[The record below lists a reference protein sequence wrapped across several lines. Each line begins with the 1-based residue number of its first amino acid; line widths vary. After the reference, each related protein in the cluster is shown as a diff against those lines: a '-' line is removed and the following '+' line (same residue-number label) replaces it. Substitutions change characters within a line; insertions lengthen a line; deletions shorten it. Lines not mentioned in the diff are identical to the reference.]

1 MHEKQGVV
9 MCGRAVFVF
18 LLTTCLG
25 SSQAQKKWDGEGGD
39 SLWHNPINWHPN
51 GVPESA
57 DDVLIDNSL
66 FHAPVWIR
74 MGTDTAQ
81 VNSITLRSSGI
92 FINTVH
98 IPAHNTR
105 MPALRLLSA
114 ENALDIGMHTKLINS
129 SGAPAGNPIEI
140 NGKLAIRNGGT
151 YVHNTVRGNA
161 YLAGKLL
168 ADSSTALGI
177 FTFDVPGTAG
187 YTVSLTGRRYGSL
200 HFLASVGRKSYSG
213 TGSSDLNI
221 GGDLVI
227 GDSAALTSAMTA
239 RIILKGRLSVGGR
252 MQINPVTADST
263 GRLIEFAGDSGA
275 ISIPGILETGINFR
289 GFELRTGV
297 TKMLTDLQLTTGS
310 SFHIKQG
317 ARLEMDTCSIRGNG
331 IFRTEKGSLIVL
343 EHQRVISDGSVEAN
357 IMTREQQIHKQTGFW
372 FTGSENQT
380 TGNHFPDSVG
390 VWMINKTAGDVW
402 IEKPL
407 VITDSLILEEGVI
420 RNTDSSMVTLAGKM
434 KGGSGLSFI
443 SGPLQVTAQ
452 NANRVY
458 FPVGDSLTFAPLMLQ
473 SPAQRSFNMHVKFI
487 AKSTPTGVNSLK
499 FPLKT
504 LSKGGWQLNINN
516 AMGNNTDSLS
526 VSATLFP
533 EAITDL
539 VGLPFLAMLPQD
551 SSHWQL
557 AHMQLSRDSNRLTT
571 PYIPIPNSIW
581 TFSALHPVALSQ
593 QNIRLRT
600 HQTSN
605 HNALGWELDDPEN
618 FTTFHIEISEDGQIF
633 RFYDSFP
640 ALEKKV
646 NQTYAFQPNSG
657 LRGKLFF
664 RIRGIYDALPIATSN
679 VTHINFDAPIILYP
693 NPGNN
698 KIFISCRSR
707 DIKQISILDTFSK
720 TYQTQTEDY
729 GNFTAVRTNHLP
741 SGTYRILLLKGEKW
755 QVFSFVKR

>member
-1 MHEKQGVV
+1 
-9 MCGRAVFVF
+9 MCGKAIFVF
-18 LLTTCLG
+18 LCTICLG
-25 SSQAQKKWDGEGGD
+25 SSQAQKRWDGEGGD

-51 GVPESA
+51 GVPEFA

-81 VNSITLRSSGI
+81 VNTITLRSSGS
-92 FINTVH
+92 FENTLH
-98 IPAHNTR
+98 ILAHNTR

-114 ENALDIGMHTKLINS
+114 ENGLDIGMHTKLINS

-168 ADSSTALGI
+168 ADSSTAKGI
-177 FTFDVPGTAG
+177 FIFDVPGSAG

-200 HFLASVGRKSYSG
+200 HFMASVGRKSYSG

-239 RIILKGRLSVGGR
+239 RIILKGGLSVSGR

-263 GRLIEFAGDSGA
+263 GRLIEFAGDSNA
-275 ISIPGILETGINFR
+275 ISIPGIMETGINFR
-289 GFELRTGV
+289 GFELRAGV
-297 TKMLTDLQLTTGS
+297 TKMLTDIQLATGS

-317 ARLEMDTCSIRGNG
+317 AILEMDTCSIRGNG

-343 EHQRVISDGSVEAN
+343 EHQRVISDGSVAAN
-357 IMTREQQIHKQTGFW
+357 IMTRGQQIHKQTGFW

-380 TGNHFPDSVG
+380 AGNLFPDSLG
-390 VWMINKTAGDVW
+390 ILKINKIAGDLW
-402 IEKPL
+402 LEKPIL
-407 VITDSLILEEGVI
+407 ITDSLILEKGVI
-420 RNTDSSMVTLAGKM
+420 RNTDSSMVTLAGKI
-434 KGGSGLSFI
+434 KGGNGVSFI
-443 SGPLQVTAQ
+443 GGPLQVTTQ
-452 NANRVY
+452 NTNRVF
-458 FPVGDSLTFAPLMLQ
+458 FPVGDSLIFAPLMLQ
-473 SPAQRSFNMHVKFI
+473 SPVQRSFNMRVKFT
-487 AKSTPTGVNSLK
+487 AKSTPTGVNSLR

-516 AMGNNTDSLS
+516 AMGNNTDSFSL
-526 VSATLFP
+526 SATLYP
-533 EAITDL
+533 EATTDL
-539 VGLPFLAMLPQD
+539 VGLPFLAMLPED

-571 PYIPIPNSIW
+571 PYIPIANSIW
-581 TFSALHPVALSQ
+581 TLSDLYPVALSQ
-593 QNIRLRT
+593 QNIRLSPY
-600 HQTSN
+600 QTGDHYS
-605 HNALGWELDDPEN
+605 LSWELDNPES
-618 FTTFHIEISEDGQIF
+618 FTTFHIEISDEGQIF

-640 ALEKKV
+640 AIEKKV
-646 NQTYAFQPNSG
+646 NQKYTIQPNSG

-664 RIRGIYDALPIATSN
+664 RVRGLGDAGLKATSN
-679 VTHINFDAPIILYP
+679 VVHLNFEGPMLLYP
-693 NPGNN
+693 NPGSN
-698 KIFISCRSR
+698 KVFISCRFQ
-707 DIKQISILDTFSK
+707 DIRQITILDALSK
-720 TYQTQTEDY
+720 TYQIQTEDF
-729 GNFTAVRTNHLP
+729 GNITAVRTSHLP
-741 SGTYRILLLKGEKW
+741 PGIYRILLLKGQKW